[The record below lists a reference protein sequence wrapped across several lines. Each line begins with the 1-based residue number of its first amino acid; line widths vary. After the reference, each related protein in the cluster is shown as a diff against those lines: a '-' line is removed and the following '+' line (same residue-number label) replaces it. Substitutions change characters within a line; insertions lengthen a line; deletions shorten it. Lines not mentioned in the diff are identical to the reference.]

1 MKPVYEETHF
11 YDTVK
16 VGDEV
21 EYHQKR
27 MTVIKVYKI
36 GVGIRVFDLE
46 SDSHIYK
53 EIPEWCVSKPKYT
66 LDELV

>member
-1 MKPVYEETHF
+1 MKPVYEETRF
-11 YDTVK
+11 YNTVK

-21 EYHQKR
+21 TYRRER
-27 MTVIKVYKI
+27 MAVIKVYQV
-36 GVGIRVFDLE
+36 GMGIRVFDLE

-53 EIPEWCVSKPKYT
+53 EIPEWCVSEPKYT